1 MNKKRV
7 ISGVKTVGWLA
18 AGVWYVYCCSICGYN
33 AGYNLM
39 DLLIP
44 EKENED

>member
-7 ISGVKTVGWLA
+7 ISGVKTVGWLT
-18 AGVWYVYCCSICGYN
+18 AGVWLAYCCYICVYN
-33 AGYNLM
+33 TGCNLM